1 MRKSIPVKQAMK
13 IPDAS
18 PAFDKEYDKVDRL
31 PAWQVTKVKSKK
43 EVIEKAQ
50 REGRAV
56 HVATMRDLCHLK
68 NSEFEQQFK
77 NYKKSG
83 GSAGR
88 SKRRSIS
95 SHQSQK
101 RRTLENC

>member
-1 MRKSIPVKQAMK
+1 MHKSIPVKQAMK
-13 IPDAS
+13 ILDAS
-18 PAFDKEYDKVDRL
+18 PAFDKESDKVEKL

-50 REGRAV
+50 KEGRTV
-56 HVATMRDLCHLK
+56 HVATMRNLCHLK
-68 NSEFEQQFK
+68 KLEMEQQFK
-77 NYKKSG
+77 NYKRSG

-101 RRTLENC
+101 RRTLENY